1 VQNAIHVEDVSRRTG
16 ARRCAAL
23 GLLVLAAGL
32 APIAVSQAR
41 GAAHASSAD
50 QLAIQVT
57 DDRLT
62 LAVTDVPQ
70 VYLYGTI
77 DEDAP
82 QRVGDLIRSGK
93 IPRGSDIYLN
103 SSSGSVGAGMA
114 LGRLFR
120 AGSMVTHLGKPRRK
134 GESNT
139 AICVGACTYAY
150 FGGLYRWAPT
160 GSDRIGVSAY
170 PAAASPNGS
179 GDIAGYLKDMGIDPA
194 ALTTSPSTS
203 SNIAT
208 SSSAVTSSNATVW
221 LSADQMMASGLANN
235 GRLPLVAK
243 YQTLSTGPYLTLEQT
258 DRHGEHRMTI
268 ECKPG
273 RVILTAINQVGAERA
288 RDIVARGTRSY
299 FELNRQEILT
309 QPSGGVEVASASISM
324 TRTYPPARLQYI
336 IYAPSVGAWVA
347 GRTSAFRNGFTFEL
361 EPVRSTLKQ
370 YYEACWQ
377 AAPWPTTKQNS

>member
-1 VQNAIHVEDVSRRTG
+1 VPNAIGMKNVSRR
-16 ARRCAAL
+16 AVVNPRLAL
-23 GLLVLAAGL
+23 SLFLLAAGL
-32 APIAVSQAR
+32 ASISVAQAR
-41 GAAHASSAD
+41 DGSRSSSHASAD
-50 QLAIQVT
+50 QLAVQVT

-82 QRVGDLIRSGK
+82 QRVGALIRSGK
-93 IPRGSDIYLN
+93 IPSGSDIYLN

-120 AGSMVTHLGKPRRK
+120 TGSMVTHLGKPRRK

-139 AICVGACTYAY
+139 AICVGACVYAY

-160 GSDRIGVSAY
+160 GSDRIGVSMT
-170 PAAASPNGS
+170 AAATGRSSQSTQPSN
-179 GDIAGYLKDMGIDPA
+179 DVAGYLEDMGIDPA
-194 ALTTSPSTS
+194 ALAPASGAA
-203 SNIAT
+203 SNG
-208 SSSAVTSSNATVW
+208 TVW

-243 YQTLSTGPYLTLEQT
+243 YQILSTGPYLTLDQI

-273 RVILTAINQVGAERA
+273 RVILTAINKVGNERA
-288 RDIVARGTRSY
+288 KDIVMRGTRSY

-309 QPSGGVEVASASISM
+309 QQSGGAEVASESISM

>member
-1 VQNAIHVEDVSRRTG
+1 MPNAIDMKNVSRHADARPRVALCLLLLATG
-16 ARRCAAL
+16 MASI
-23 GLLVLAAGL
+23 
-32 APIAVSQAR
+32 PIADAR
-41 GAAHASSAD
+41 GGSRSTSHASAD
-50 QLAIQVT
+50 ELAIQVT

-82 QRVGDLIRSGK
+82 QRVGALIRSGK
-93 IPRGSDIYLN
+93 IPSGSDIYLN

-120 AGSMVTHLGKPRRK
+120 TGSMVTHLGKPRRK

-170 PAAASPNGS
+170 PTPSASTGGSSQSTQAS
-179 GDIAGYLKDMGIDPA
+179 GDTAGYLKDMGIDPA
-194 ALTTSPSTS
+194 ALAPTPGMA
-203 SNIAT
+203 SNG
-208 SSSAVTSSNATVW
+208 TVW

-243 YQTLSTGPYLTLEQT
+243 FQKLSTGPYLTLDQV
-258 DRHGEHRMTI
+258 DRHGQHRMTI

-273 RVILTAINQVGAERA
+273 RVILTAINKVGAERA
-288 RDIVARGTRSY
+288 KDIVMRGTRSY

-309 QPSGGVEVASASISM
+309 QQSGGAEVASESISM

-347 GRTSAFRNGFTFEL
+347 GRTSAFRNGFTFDL
-361 EPVRSTLKQ
+361 NPVRSTLKD

-377 AAPWPTTKQNS
+377 ASPWPTTKQAQ

>member
-1 VQNAIHVEDVSRRTG
+1 MQNAIGMKNVSRRAG
-16 ARRCAAL
+16 KYPRVAL
-23 GLLVLAAGL
+23 GLLLATGFASIS
-32 APIAVSQAR
+32 IADAR
-41 GAAHASSAD
+41 GGSRSASHASAD

-70 VYLYGTI
+70 VYLYGVI
-77 DEDAP
+77 DDDAP
-82 QRVGDLIRSGK
+82 QRVGALIRSGK
-93 IPRGSDIYLN
+93 IPSGSDIYLH
-103 SSSGSVGAGMA
+103 SSSGSTSAGMA

-139 AICVGACTYAY
+139 AICVGACAYAY

-160 GSDRIGVSAY
+160 GSDRIGV
-170 PAAASPNGS
+170 ASSFPTSSSTGIQGQPPQPS
-179 GDIAGYLKDMGIDPA
+179 GEVAGYLKDMGIDPA
-194 ALTTSPSTS
+194 SLALAPDTS
-203 SNIAT
+203 SGTTA
-208 SSSAVTSSNATVW
+208 W

-243 YQTLSTGPYLTLEQT
+243 YQTLSTGPYLILDQV

-288 RDIVARGTRSY
+288 KDIVMRGTRSY

-309 QPSGGVEVASASISM
+309 EQSGGAQVASESISM

-361 EPVRSTLKQ
+361 DPVRSTLKQ

-377 AAPWPTTKQNS
+377 AAPWPTTRQNS

>member
-1 VQNAIHVEDVSRRTG
+1 VQNAIDHEKVSGRL
-16 ARRCAAL
+16 AAL
-23 GLLVLAAGL
+23 GLLVLAAAL
-32 APIAVSQAR
+32 APLAASHAR
-41 GAAHASSAD
+41 GSSRSSSHASSAD

-70 VYLYGTI
+70 VYLYGNI

-120 AGSMVTHLGKPRRK
+120 TGSMVTHLGKPRRK

-160 GSDRIGVSAY
+160 GSDRIGVSAT
-170 PAAASPNGS
+170 PMASSS
-179 GDIAGYLKDMGIDPA
+179 GAPVDVAGYLKDMGIDPA
-194 ALTTSPSTS
+194 ALKASASAS
-203 SNIAT
+203 SNSASSSIVVS
-208 SSSAVTSSNATVW
+208 SSSATTW

-235 GRLPLVAK
+235 GRLPLEAK
-243 YQTLSTGPYLTLEQT
+243 YQTLSTGPYLTLDQT

-273 RVILTAINQVGAERA
+273 RVILTAINKVGAARA
-288 RDIVARGTRSY
+288 KDIVARGTRSY

-309 QPSGGVEVASASISM
+309 QPSGGAEVASESISM

-347 GRTSAFRNGFTFEL
+347 GRASAFRNGFTFDL
-361 EPVRSTLKQ
+361 EPVRNTLKQ

-377 AAPWPTTKQNS
+377 AAPWPTAGQNK

>member
-1 VQNAIHVEDVSRRTG
+1 MPNAIGMKNVSR
-16 ARRCAAL
+16 CAVVNPRLAL
-23 GLLVLAAGL
+23 RLLLLAVGL
-32 APIAVSQAR
+32 VSISIVQAR
-41 GAAHASSAD
+41 GGSRSSSHAAAD
-50 QLAIQVT
+50 QLAVQVT

-82 QRVGDLIRSGK
+82 QRVGALIRSGK
-93 IPRGSDIYLN
+93 IPSGSDIYLN
-103 SSSGSVGAGMA
+103 SSSGSVSAGMA

-120 AGSMVTHLGKPRRK
+120 TGSMVTHLGKPRRK

-139 AICVGACTYAY
+139 AICVGACAYAY

-170 PAAASPNGS
+170 PATSASTAGSSQSTQPS
-179 GDIAGYLKDMGIDPA
+179 GDVAGYLKDMGIDPA
-194 ALTTSPSTS
+194 ALAPTPGTA
-203 SNIAT
+203 SNG
-208 SSSAVTSSNATVW
+208 TVW

-243 YQTLSTGPYLTLEQT
+243 YQTLSTGPYLTLDQV

-273 RVILTAINQVGAERA
+273 RVILTAINKVGNERA
-288 RDIVARGTRSY
+288 KDIVMRGTRSY

-309 QPSGGVEVASASISM
+309 QQSGGAEVASESISM

-347 GRTSAFRNGFTFEL
+347 GRTNAFRNGFTFEL

>member
-1 VQNAIHVEDVSRRTG
+1 VHYGTGVETNHGGTG
-16 ARRCAAL
+16 ARQHALRC
-23 GLLVLAAGL
+23 LLLLTAFI
-32 APIAVSQAR
+32 APLSATHARDSSRNSQ
-41 GAAHASSAD
+41 HASSAD

-70 VYLYGTI
+70 VYLYGVI
-77 DEDAP
+77 DADAP
-82 QRVGDLIRSGK
+82 QRVGALIRSGK
-93 IPRGSDIYLN
+93 IPSGSDIYLN
-103 SSSGSVGAGMA
+103 SSIGDVAAGMA

-120 AGSMVTHLGKPRRK
+120 TGSMVTHLGKPRRK

-139 AICVGACTYAY
+139 AVCVGACAYAY

-160 GSDRIGVSAY
+160 GSDRIGSY
-170 PAAASPNGS
+170 PYQPAAASTGS
-179 GDIAGYLKDMGIDPA
+179 GQIQPVSGDVTAYLNDMGIKPA
-194 ALTTSPSTS
+194 ALASPPGTSQD
-203 SNIAT
+203 
-208 SSSAVTSSNATVW
+208 ATVW

-243 YQTLSTGPYLTLEQT
+243 YQTLSTGPYLTLDQT
-258 DRHGEHRMTI
+258 DRHGKHQMTI

-273 RVILTAINQVGAERA
+273 SVILTAINRVGAARA
-288 RDIVARGTRSY
+288 KDIVMRGTRSY

-309 QPSGGVEVASASISM
+309 QQGGGAEVASESISM

-336 IYAPSVGAWVA
+336 IYGQSVGAWVG
-347 GRTSAFRNGFTFEL
+347 GRNNAFRNGFSFDL
-361 EPVRSTLKQ
+361 EPVRTILKA

-377 AAPWPTTKQNS
+377 ASPWPTTKPNQ

>member
-1 VQNAIHVEDVSRRTG
+1 MKNVSR
-16 ARRCAAL
+16 CAVVNPRLAL
-23 GLLVLAAGL
+23 RLLLLAVGL
-32 APIAVSQAR
+32 VSISIVQAR
-41 GAAHASSAD
+41 GGSRSSSHAAAD
-50 QLAIQVT
+50 QLAVQVT

-82 QRVGDLIRSGK
+82 QRVGALIRSGK
-93 IPRGSDIYLN
+93 IPSGSDIYLN
-103 SSSGSVGAGMA
+103 SSSGSVSAGMA

-120 AGSMVTHLGKPRRK
+120 TGSMVTHLGKPRRK

-139 AICVGACTYAY
+139 AICVGACAYAY

-170 PAAASPNGS
+170 PATSASTAGSSQSMQPS
-179 GDIAGYLKDMGIDPA
+179 GDVAGYLKDMDIDPA
-194 ALTTSPSTS
+194 ALAPTPGTA
-203 SNIAT
+203 SNG
-208 SSSAVTSSNATVW
+208 TVW

-243 YQTLSTGPYLTLEQT
+243 YQTLSTGPYLTLDQV

-273 RVILTAINQVGAERA
+273 RVILTAINKVGNERA
-288 RDIVARGTRSY
+288 KDIVMRGTRSY

-309 QPSGGVEVASASISM
+309 QQSGGAEVASESISM

-347 GRTSAFRNGFTFEL
+347 GRTNAFRNGFTFEL